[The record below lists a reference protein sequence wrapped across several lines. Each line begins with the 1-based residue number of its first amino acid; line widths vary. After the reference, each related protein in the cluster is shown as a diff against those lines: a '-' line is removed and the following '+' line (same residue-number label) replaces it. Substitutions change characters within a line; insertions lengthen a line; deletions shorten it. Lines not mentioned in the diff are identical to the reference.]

1 MEKLII
7 KVCASKDSFG
17 AYSENCDVIFA
28 AGDSLD
34 ACKKDVFNAIE
45 ALKAS
50 WKEEDIPAILKGE
63 FEIEWKY
70 DIQTILMH
78 YTQYFSLAGLQR
90 LTGINQ
96 RQLWN
101 YANGFSKPRQ
111 AASDKITKALQGL
124 GEELI
129 TLSL

>member
-1 MEKLII
+1 MGKLVIN
-7 KVCASKDSFG
+7 VCASKDSFG

-28 AGDSLD
+28 AGDTLEL
-34 ACKKDVFNAIE
+34 CKKDVYNAIE
-45 ALKAS
+45 ALMNT
-50 WKEEDIPAILKGE
+50 WKEEDIPEVLKGDI
-63 FEIEWKY
+63 EIEWKY

-101 YANGFSKPRQ
+101 YANGLSKPRQ
-111 AASDKITKALQGL
+111 VASDKITKALQGL

-129 TLSL
+129 ALSL